1 MKTVRDEVQEALGCS
16 ALWPRYTPA
25 EQADILKEVAAV
37 HSAPTIHQHRFSHL
51 AQALEDAGFF
61 SRMLIEQP

>member
-1 MKTVRDEVQEALGCS
+1 MKTVRDEVREALNCS

-25 EQADILKEVAAV
+25 EQADILKDVVAV
-37 HSAPTIHQHRFSHL
+37 HSRPDIHRYRFSHL

-61 SRMLIEQP
+61 DRMLIEQP